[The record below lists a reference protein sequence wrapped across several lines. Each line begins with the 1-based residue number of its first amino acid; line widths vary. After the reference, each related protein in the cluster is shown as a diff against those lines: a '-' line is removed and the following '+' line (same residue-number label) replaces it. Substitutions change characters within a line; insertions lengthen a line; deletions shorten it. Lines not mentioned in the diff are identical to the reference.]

1 MREKTIRIAISMLL
15 IAVICT
21 IAISAEKPEKPPE
34 WKQGHKYTVHSYD
47 EPRPDTIR
55 PGKNSSQAPSDAI
68 IIFDGTNTD
77 GLCNGKMEPT
87 KWIINKDKALQCTK
101 KAGTVRSKQAFGSI
115 QLHVEF
121 ATPPVKGTG
130 QSRGN
135 SGVFL
140 MGTYELQVLDSWQ
153 IKPGGH
159 DTYDNKTYADGQC
172 GSIYGQKKPLVNA
185 SKSHGEW
192 QTYDVIFHRPIFKG
206 KTNEVIKPG
215 TITVLHNG
223 VLIQDNWPIKGV
235 THHKRT
241 ANYRYHPDKMPLTFQ
256 DHGNPIRYRNI
267 WVREIPE
274 QITE

>member
-1 MREKTIRIAISMLL
+1 MSKKATSVIIATLA

-21 IAISAEKPEKPPE
+21 IGFTAEKPEKPPE
-34 WKQGHKYTVHSYD
+34 WKQGKKWQVHDYK
-47 EPRPDTIR
+47 EPKPDIIR
-55 PGKNSSQAPSDAI
+55 AGKTSSEAPSDAI
-68 IIFDGTNTD
+68 VIFDGTNTD
-77 GLCNGKMEPT
+77 ALCDGGGNPT
-87 KWIINKDKALQCTK
+87 KWIINKEGALECTK
-101 KAGTVRSKQAFGSI
+101 KAGTIRSKQAFGSI

-121 ATPPVKGTG
+121 ATPKEVKGTG
-130 QSRGN
+130 QGRGN

-153 IKPGGH
+153 KEIKE
-159 DTYDNKTYADGQC
+159 YDNATYADGQC
-172 GSIYGQKKPLVNA
+172 GAIYGQKKPLVNA
-185 SKSHGEW
+185 SRSHGEW
-192 QTYDVIFHRPIFKG
+192 QSYDVIFHRPVFKG
-206 KTNEVIKPG
+206 KTSEIIKPG

-235 THHKRT
+235 THHKKT
-241 ANYRYHPDKMPLTFQ
+241 AAYRYHPDKMPLTFQ